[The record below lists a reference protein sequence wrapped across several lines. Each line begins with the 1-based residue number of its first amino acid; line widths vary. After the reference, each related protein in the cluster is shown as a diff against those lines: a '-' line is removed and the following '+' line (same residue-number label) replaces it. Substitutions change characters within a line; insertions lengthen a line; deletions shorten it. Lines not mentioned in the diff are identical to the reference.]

1 MTAVVV
7 PLPNIWGASAED
19 WTHFDMILGLLDD
32 LLPVVSNPHAEI
44 AEGSTLKALGKV
56 PSVYDRGGKVVGLR
70 NWTSRCTTANEM
82 TGWAAQRD
90 YGICVQT
97 RRCRAIDIDIDDP
110 VKAARIASYVDK
122 ALGVALPRRVRDGSG
137 KLLMPVLVAGEM
149 GKTVIHTDGGA
160 VEVLGNGQQFI
171 AVGTH
176 PKGAKYRWEGG
187 LPGSIPE
194 VSPDAF
200 RELLAGLAEAYAIA
214 PVVEGKAPGE
224 READI
229 AGADD
234 PVADWLESQGLVE
247 GSTPRGLKVRC
258 PWADEHT
265 SGEEGDGS
273 TMWLTAGGRGKPE
286 GHFRCL
292 HAHCEGRTRR
302 EYLEAVGYV
311 EDVASQFEDLG
322 PEEPDV
328 PLAEMVAAE
337 AAKQRPKISVA
348 SFADLLADEGP
359 EEPDYIEPGFL
370 GPSNFCLIA
379 GPPKAQKSFLL
390 QEMLI
395 AAATGSTFL
404 AGTFTVPRPLKV
416 FYVQAEMNRKL
427 LRKRA
432 QMVGDA
438 LSDEHKALLHANFRV
453 TDRFAMLLDAKG
465 VIDTARAISE
475 AFPGAGPDII
485 AFDPLANLFDGESE
499 DKAADVMRFLTQRI
513 EAVRQKVN
521 PKAAVVLVHHAT
533 KRNADDMERD
543 PFVAIRGSGALRG
556 YYDTGVVVFR
566 KADDAPD
573 RRVFFELRAGESPE
587 PMTVR
592 LNTFGMFEKVEGEEG
607 RVAGRGKR
615 RKPGAWEA
623 AVMVAYEEL
632 SMGGAMVMKPAL
644 IAKAVESRGP
654 EALAAGWKSKQNC
667 ERAVAKLVK
676 DRVLADE
683 KGAIFALED

>member
-56 PSVYDRGGKVVGLR
+56 PSVYDRAGRVVGLR

-110 VKAARIASYVDK
+110 VKAARVAAYVDK
-122 ALGVALPRRVRDGSG
+122 ALGVALPRRVRDGTA

-229 AGADD
+229 AGVDD

-258 PWADEHT
+258 PWADEH
-265 SGEEGDGS
+265 SNGSEEA
-273 TMWLTAGGRGKPE
+273 MWLPAGGRSKAE
-286 GHFRCL
+286 GHFKCL
-292 HAHCEGRTRR
+292 HSHCEGRTRSD
-302 EYLEAVGYV
+302 YLAAVGYV
-311 EDVASQFEDLG
+311 EDIASQFDDLSAMTLGETEGDTPIEDLVRQQAAG
-322 PEEPDV
+322 RFPVVSAADFVKRPNPGWIVKGLIPKADLGMTFGDSTSGKTFAEIDISMAIARGV
-328 PLAEMVAAE
+328 PWRGLKVQQTRVAYVAAE
-337 AAKQRPKISVA
+337 GGGGFSLRLQAYAAHHGVDLKDVPFGVINAAPNLLEPK
-348 SFADLLADEGP
+348 DTLAV
-359 EEPDYIEPGFL
+359 
-370 GPSNFCLIA
+370 
-379 GPPKAQKSFLL
+379 
-390 QEMLI
+390 I
-395 AAATGSTFL
+395 AAIKAWGG
-404 AGTFTVPRPLKV
+404 AG
-416 FYVQAEMNRKL
+416 YV
-427 LRKRA
+427 
-432 QMVGDA
+432 
-438 LSDEHKALLHANFRV
+438 
-453 TDRFAMLLDAKG
+453 
-465 VIDTARAISE
+465 VIDTLAQTTPGGDENGSE
-475 AFPGAGPDII
+475 
-485 AFDPLANLFDGESE
+485 
-499 DKAADVMRFLTQRI
+499 
-513 EAVRQKVN
+513 
-521 PKAAVVLVHHAT
+521 
-533 KRNADDMERD
+533 
-543 PFVAIRGSGALRG
+543 
-556 YYDTGVVVFR
+556 
-566 KADDAPD
+566 
-573 RRVFFELRAGESPE
+573 
-587 PMTVR
+587 
-592 LNTFGMFEKVEGEEG
+592 
-607 RVAGRGKR
+607 
-615 RKPGAWEA
+615 
-623 AVMVAYEEL
+623 
-632 SMGGAMVMKPAL
+632 SMGKAIAHARRIGAELGAMVMLVHHSGKDASRGARGWSGARAAVDCEIEVLKGEDGLRAIRTTKQKDGRDDRAWGFRLHDVWLGDDEDGDPVTSCVVIDSGVAPEAVRRGVKKVRQL
-644 IAKAVESRGP
+644 HENEAPVMAAIAELAMGTDGKVLRPEVIAVAVESIVTERGVKAFRAR
-654 EALAAGWKSKQNC
+654 EMVNRALKSLASAGVIGVEGQLLFEVN
-667 ERAVAKLVK
+667 A
-676 DRVLADE
+676 
-683 KGAIFALED
+683 

>member
-1 MTAVVV
+1 MTAVVI

-19 WTHFDMILGLLDD
+19 WNHFDVMLGLGED
-32 LLPVVSNPHAEI
+32 LLPVVSNPHVTI
-44 AEGSTLKALGKV
+44 AESSKLKSLGKV
-56 PSVYDRGGKVVGLR
+56 PSVYNRKREVVGLV
-70 NWTSRCTTANEM
+70 NWTVRCTTQAEIE
-82 TGWAAQRD
+82 GWMAERD

-97 RRCRAIDIDIDDP
+97 RHCRAIDIDVPDAA
-110 VKAARIASYVDK
+110 KAARLALWWEK
-122 ALGVALPRRVRDGSG
+122 ALGCSLPTRSREDSG
-137 KLLMPVLVAGEM
+137 KRLLALRVEGEIP
-149 GKTVIHTDGGA
+149 KIRVFVDGGV
-160 VEVLGNGQQFI
+160 VEFLGNGQQFI

-176 PKGAKYRWEGG
+176 PEGKRYRWEGG
-187 LPGSIPE
+187 LPNDIPS
-194 VSPDAF
+194 VTMTAY
-200 RELLAGLAEAYAIA
+200 RELIAEFAEAFATAPVAEGKLAGEDAARL
-214 PVVEGKAPGE
+214 
-224 READI
+224 DI
-229 AGADD
+229 DD
-234 PVADWLESQGLVE
+234 PIADWLEGRGLVLRE
-247 GSTPRGLKVRC
+247 DPRGLVVAC

-587 PMTVR
+587 PMTIR
-592 LNTFGMFEKVEGEEG
+592 LNAFGMFEKVEGEEG